1 MSLRDDLDLVFVE
14 EQSSGFLAFI
24 AGAVIGAGIALL
36 LAPRSGAETQREI
49 AEGVRRLRDR
59 AEDSMAGARDRALHA
74 VEEGRRA
81 AREARQELEERLS
94 AAKSETGAPSVRPRG
109 LDDFELTLSDPEIEP
124 ELPGS
129 ELG

>member
-1 MSLRDDLDLVFVE
+1 MSLQDDLDLVFVE
-14 EQSSGFLAFI
+14 EQSSGILAFV
-24 AGAVIGAGIALL
+24 AGAVLGAGIALL
-36 LAPRSGAETQREI
+36 LAPRSGAETQQEI

-59 AEDSMAGARDRALHA
+59 AEDRMAGVRDRALHA

-81 AREARQELEERLS
+81 AREGRQELEERLS
-94 AAKSETGAPSVRPRG
+94 AAKRETGAPPARPRG
-109 LDDFELTLSDPEIEP
+109 LDDFDLTLSDPEIEP